1 MVLNFRMKRVNIELG
16 ELNQHN
22 LKQLKVLHRDIFPV
36 SYNEK
41 FYKDLL
47 EAGELCKLGNSTCFK
62 QFNSLLILAYCN
74 DIVVG
79 AVCCR
84 IDLSDNRRRLYIMTL
99 GVLAKYR
106 ELGLG
111 NFFSIQTSQYDS
123 ILSNR

>member
-1 MVLNFRMKRVNIELG
+1 MFLKFR
-16 ELNQHN
+16 
-22 LKQLKVLHRDIFPV
+22 
-36 SYNEK
+36 
-41 FYKDLL
+41 
-47 EAGELCKLGNSTCFK
+47 
-62 QFNSLLILAYCN
+62 LAYCN

-111 NFFSIQTSQYDS
+111 NTNQS
-123 ILSNR
+123 L

>member
-1 MVLNFRMKRVNIELG
+1 M
-16 ELNQHN
+16 
-22 LKQLKVLHRDIFPV
+22 D
-36 SYNEK
+36 
-41 FYKDLL
+41 
-47 EAGELCKLGNSTCFK
+47 C
-62 QFNSLLILAYCN
+62 LAYCN

-111 NFFSIQTSQYDS
+111 NFVYIDISHLCS
-123 ILSNR
+123 ILSIR

>member
-1 MVLNFRMKRVNIELG
+1 MYI
-16 ELNQHN
+16 
-22 LKQLKVLHRDIFPV
+22 
-36 SYNEK
+36 
-41 FYKDLL
+41 
-47 EAGELCKLGNSTCFK
+47 
-62 QFNSLLILAYCN
+62 AYCN

-111 NFFSIQTSQYDS
+111 TLMLEHVFKICERDGNIDS
-123 ILSNR
+123 IYLYVKKLIFFAFINLLFVCLFVFY